1 MIDMSDKI
9 TRLTTNDGRRVP
21 GARVTLD
28 FCSSLP
34 LPPDVAVRL
43 RYDLAGDGHFRDCAG
58 IAQLTHTVARRGQL
72 VVFHYRLS
80 HWIAPRPDPAAVR
93 RESSTATVPAPGDGE
108 PAVDRSPA

>member
-9 TRLTTNDGRRVP
+9 TRLTTTNNGGRTP

-34 LPPDVAVRL
+34 LTPGQAVRL

-58 IAQLTHTVARRGQL
+58 IAQLTHTVARPGQL

-80 HWIAPRPDPAAVR
+80 HWIAPLARA
-93 RESSTATVPAPGDGE
+93 TAENVQ
-108 PAVDRSPA
+108 S

>member
-1 MIDMSDKI
+1 MIDMSDRI
-9 TRLTTNDGRRVP
+9 TRVSTNKGERAST

-28 FCSSLP
+28 FCDSVP
-34 LPPDVAVRL
+34 LPPGQAVRL

-80 HWIAPRPDPAAVR
+80 HWIAPLARTAA
-93 RESSTATVPAPGDGE
+93 G
-108 PAVDRSPA
+108 